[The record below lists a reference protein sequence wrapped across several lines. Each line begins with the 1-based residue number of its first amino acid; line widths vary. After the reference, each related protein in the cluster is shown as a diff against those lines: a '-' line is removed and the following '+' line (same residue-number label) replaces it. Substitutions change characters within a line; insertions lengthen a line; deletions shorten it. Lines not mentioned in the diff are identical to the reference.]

1 MSRPPFRLR
10 VFLAGLVLGA
20 AGILNAV
27 PAAGADWAVI
37 FMYHRFGEL
46 EWPATNIRLDQFE
59 SHLEEIRTGGYT
71 VLPLPEILSR
81 LRAAAELPD
90 RTIAITVDGLQF
102 TRLAGGR
109 ALVDYRPAGIDYA
122 GDAVVGKRIVENIAY
137 VI

>member
-37 FMYHRFGEL
+37 FMYHRFGES

-90 RTIAITVDGLQF
+90 RTIAITVDD
-102 TRLAGGR
+102 A
-109 ALVDYRPAGIDYA
+109 YA
-122 GDAVVGKRIVENIAY
+122 SV
-137 VI
+137 